1 MINKI
6 LLFSFATI
14 LMVSCEK
21 DSISKYSDNIVGRW
35 RLVSVVPEVNVQ
47 QCEYD
52 GSLDFKSDHEL
63 IDYDLCEKD
72 VNYGLWSIDD
82 NILTLSDNE
91 FPFPII
97 MKILSMSESSL
108 SVEYMDEINNF
119 ERDTRPLP
127 DTTVSTECG
136 TCEFVTEDSQ
146 GNKTS
151 GTPLPFCGEQL
162 IEKQE
167 STPVTVNGITTYWN
181 CY

>member
-1 MINKI
+1 
-6 LLFSFATI
+6 
-14 LMVSCEK
+14 MVSCEK
-21 DSISKYSDNIVGRW
+21 DSISNYSDNIVGKW
-35 RLVSVVPEVNVQ
+35 RLTSVVPEVDVS

-52 GSLDFKSDHEL
+52 GSIEFTSAHEI
-63 IDYDLCEKD
+63 IDYDLCENL
-72 VNYGLWSIDD
+72 VSYGLWTIQD
-82 NILTLSDNE
+82 NILTLTDNE

-97 MKILSMSESSL
+97 LKILTLSESSL

-127 DTTVSTECG
+127 DTTFSTICG

-146 GNKTS
+146 GNKTY
-151 GTPLPFCGEQL
+151 GTPLPFCGEAL

-167 STPVTVNGITTYWN
+167 SLPVTVGEITSYWN